1 LPPDSS
7 PLSGR
12 VVEDRLS
19 SKAIQA
25 GLTTE
30 FIGRNVVYRPAVTS
44 TNDLARALAAQG
56 APAGTLVLA
65 EEQTAGR
72 GRLGRT
78 WLAPRG
84 TSLLFSLIFRPALL
98 PAQAF
103 RLAMLC
109 SLAAARAIEAVT
121 NLPIHLKWPNDL
133 VLRGKKLGGVL
144 SESSL
149 TGERLDFVVV
159 GLGLNVNLDVST
171 LPEIAATA
179 TSLSAALG
187 RPVARL
193 PLLQRILQEIETGYQ
208 EVIQG
213 EALRAAWAAR
223 LVTLGRIVRVSGG
236 TADEGLA
243 EGVDADGALLLRRAD
258 GTLARITVG
267 DVTLRPTG
275 DVPGSMFQV
284 SSSGVTVGDMT
295 LRPTGGTS
303 F

>member
-1 LPPDSS
+1 MSQLA
-7 PLSGR
+7 
-12 VVEDRLS
+12 EDRLS
-19 SKAIQA
+19 PAAIRA
-25 GLTTE
+25 GLPTE
-30 FIGRNVVYRPAVTS
+30 FVGRNVVYRPAVTS

-56 APAGTLVLA
+56 APEGTLVLA

-72 GRLGRT
+72 GRLGRA
-78 WLAPRG
+78 WLAPGG

-98 PAQAF
+98 PTQAF

-109 SLAAARAIEAVT
+109 SLAAARAIETVT
-121 NLPIHLKWPNDL
+121 ALPIHLKWPNDL
-133 VLRGKKLGGVL
+133 VLRGQKLGGVL

-149 TGERLDFVVV
+149 TGERLDCVGV

-193 PLLQRILQEIETGYQ
+193 PLLQRLLQEIEAGYGD
-208 EVIQG
+208 VAQG

-223 LVTLGRIVRVSGG
+223 LSTLGQMVQVSGG
-236 TADEGLA
+236 TEDEGLA

-258 GTLARITVG
+258 GTLGRITVG

-275 DVPGSMFQV
+275 GVPGSMFQV
-284 SSSGVTVGDMT
+284 SSSGVAVGD
-295 LRPTGGTS
+295 
-303 F
+303 

>member
-1 LPPDSS
+1 MPPDSS

>member
-1 LPPDSS
+1 MCTQIAK
-7 PLSGR
+7 
-12 VVEDRLS
+12 DRLS
-19 SKAIQA
+19 PLAIRA
-25 GLTTE
+25 GLCTQ
-30 FIGRNVVYRPAVTS
+30 FIGRNVVYRPSVTS

-78 WLAPRG
+78 WLAPTG
-84 TSLLFSLIFRPALL
+84 TSLLLTLIFRPTLL
-98 PAQAF
+98 PTQAF

-109 SLAAARAIEAVT
+109 SLATARAMEAAT
-121 NLPIHLKWPNDL
+121 ALPIHLKWPNDL

-149 TGERLDFVVV
+149 TGERLDFVIV

-193 PLLQRILQEIETGYQ
+193 PLLQRLLQEIEAGYHD
-208 EVIQG
+208 VAQG
-213 EALRAAWAAR
+213 EALRDSWAAR
-223 LVTLGRIVRVSGG
+223 LSTLGQMVRVSGG
-236 TADEGLA
+236 TEDEGLA

-258 GTLARITVG
+258 GTLGRIAVG
-267 DVTLRPTG
+267 DVTLRQTG

-284 SSSGVTVGDMT
+284 SSSGVAVGDMT
-295 LRPTGGTS
+295 PRPTD
-303 F
+303 

>member
-1 LPPDSS
+1 MCTQLA
-7 PLSGR
+7 
-12 VVEDRLS
+12 EDRLS
-19 SKAIQA
+19 PEVIRA
-25 GLTTE
+25 GLRTE
-30 FIGRNVVYRPAVTS
+30 FIGRNVVYRPSVTS

-56 APAGTLVLA
+56 APEGTLVLA

-72 GRLGRT
+72 GRLGRV
-78 WLAPRG
+78 WLSPAG
-84 TSLLFSLIFRPALL
+84 TSLLFSLIFRPALR
-98 PAQAF
+98 PGQAF

-121 NLPIHLKWPNDL
+121 ALPIHLKWPNDL

-144 SESSL
+144 AEASL

-179 TSLSAALG
+179 TSLSTELG

-193 PLLQRILQEIETGYQ
+193 PLLQRILQEIEAGYRDVAQ
-208 EVIQG
+208 D

-223 LVTLGRIVRVSGG
+223 LSTLGQMVRVTGG
-236 TADEGLA
+236 TEDEGLA
-243 EGVDADGALLLRRAD
+243 EGVDADGALLLHRAD
-258 GTLARITVG
+258 GTLVRITVG

-275 DVPGSMFQV
+275 
-284 SSSGVTVGDMT
+284 
-295 LRPTGGTS
+295 
-303 F
+303 

>member
-1 LPPDSS
+1 MRTQIAEDF
-7 PLSGR
+7 LSA
-12 VVEDRLS
+12 E
-19 SKAIQA
+19 AIRA
-25 GLTTE
+25 SLTTE
-30 FIGRNVVYRPAVTS
+30 FIGHNVVYRPSVTS

-56 APAGTLVLA
+56 APEGTLVLA

-72 GRLGRT
+72 GRLGRA

-84 TSLLFSLIFRPALL
+84 PSLRFSLIFRPVL
-98 PAQAF
+98 PPGQAF

-121 NLPIHLKWPNDL
+121 ALPIRLKWPNDL

-179 TSLSAALG
+179 TSLSTELG

-193 PLLQRILQEIETGYQ
+193 PLLQRILREIETGYQ
-208 EVIQG
+208 DVIQG

-223 LVTLGRIVRVSGG
+223 LSTLGQMVRVSGG
-236 TADEGLA
+236 TEDEGLA

-275 DVPGSMFQV
+275 
-284 SSSGVTVGDMT
+284 
-295 LRPTGGTS
+295 
-303 F
+303 

>member
-1 LPPDSS
+1 M
-7 PLSGR
+7 GTQIA
-12 VVEDRLS
+12 EDRLS
-19 SKAIQA
+19 PEAIRA
-25 GLTTE
+25 GLRTE
-30 FIGRNVVYRPAVTS
+30 FIGRNVVYRPSVTS

-56 APAGTLVLA
+56 APEGTLVLA

-72 GRLGRT
+72 GRLGRV
-78 WLAPRG
+78 WLAPAG
-84 TSLLFSLIFRPALL
+84 TSLLFSLIFRPALR
-98 PAQAF
+98 PGQAF

-121 NLPIHLKWPNDL
+121 ALPIHLKWPNDL

-144 SESSL
+144 SEASL
-149 TGERLDFVVV
+149 TGEWLDFVVV

-171 LPEIAATA
+171 LPEIAA

-193 PLLQRILQEIETGYQ
+193 PLLQRILQEIEAGYRD
-208 EVIQG
+208 VAQG

-223 LVTLGRIVRVSGG
+223 LSTLGQMVRVTGG
-236 TADEGLA
+236 TEDEGLA

-258 GTLARITVG
+258 GTLAHITVG

-275 DVPGSMFQV
+275 
-284 SSSGVTVGDMT
+284 
-295 LRPTGGTS
+295 
-303 F
+303 

>member
-1 LPPDSS
+1 MLPDSG
-7 PLSGR
+7 PRSGR
-12 VVEDRLS
+12 VGEDHLS
-19 SKAIQA
+19 PAAIQT
-25 GLTTE
+25 GLHTQ
-30 FIGRNVVYRPAVTS
+30 FIGRNVVYRPSVTS

-56 APAGTLVLA
+56 APEGTLVLTD
-65 EEQTAGR
+65 EQTAGR
-72 GRLGRT
+72 GRLGRA

-109 SLAAARAIEAVT
+109 SLATARAIEAVT
-121 NLPIHLKWPNDL
+121 TLPIHLKWPNDL

-144 SESSL
+144 CESSL
-149 TGERLDFVVV
+149 TGERLDFVAV

-193 PLLQRILQEIETGYQ
+193 PLLQSILQEIEAGYRD
-208 EVIQG
+208 VAQG

-223 LVTLGRIVRVSGG
+223 LGTLGQVVRVTGG
-236 TADEGLA
+236 IEDEGLA

-258 GTLARITVG
+258 GTLAHITVG
-267 DVTLRPTG
+267 DVTLRPAG
-275 DVPGSMFQV
+275 GVPGSMFQV

-295 LRPTGGTS
+295 PRPTGGMS

>member
-1 LPPDSS
+1 LLPDSV

-12 VVEDRLS
+12 VGDDHLS
-19 SKAIQA
+19 PNAIRA
-25 GLTTE
+25 GLRAA
-30 FIGRNVVYRPAVTS
+30 FIGRNVVYRQSVTS

-72 GRLGRT
+72 GRLGRA
-78 WLAPRG
+78 WLAPQG

-98 PAQAF
+98 PGQAF

-109 SLAAARAIEAVT
+109 SLAAARAMETMTA
-121 NLPIHLKWPNDL
+121 LPIHLKWPNDL
-133 VLRGKKLGGVL
+133 VLRGQKLGGVL

-193 PLLQRILQEIETGYQ
+193 PLLQRILQEIEAGYQ
-208 EVIQG
+208 DIAQG

-223 LVTLGRIVRVSGG
+223 LSTLGQMVRVTGG
-236 TADEGLA
+236 TEDAGLA

-258 GTLARITVG
+258 GTLGRITVG

-275 DVPGSMFQV
+275 GVPGSMFQV
-284 SSSGVTVGDMT
+284 SSSGVAVGD
-295 LRPTGGTS
+295 
-303 F
+303 

>member
-1 LPPDSS
+1 M
-7 PLSGR
+7 
-12 VVEDRLS
+12 
-19 SKAIQA
+19 
-25 GLTTE
+25 
-30 FIGRNVVYRPAVTS
+30 TS

-56 APAGTLVLA
+56 APEGTLVLA

-72 GRLGRT
+72 GRLGRA

-84 TSLLFSLIFRPALL
+84 TSLLFSLLFRPALL
-98 PAQAF
+98 PSQAF

-109 SLAAARAIEAVT
+109 SLAAARAIETVT
-121 NLPIHLKWPNDL
+121 ALPIHLKWPNDL
-133 VLRGKKLGGVL
+133 VLRGQKLGGVL
-144 SESSL
+144 SESSF
-149 TGERLDFVVV
+149 TGERLDFVIV

-193 PLLQRILQEIETGYQ
+193 PLLQRLLQEIEAGYGD
-208 EVIQG
+208 VVQG

-223 LVTLGRIVRVSGG
+223 LSTLGQMVRVTGG
-236 TADEGLA
+236 TEEEGMA

-258 GTLARITVG
+258 GTLGRITVG

-275 DVPGSMFQV
+275 DVPGSSFQV
-284 SSSGVTVGDMT
+284 PESPWAT
-295 LRPTGGTS
+295 
-303 F
+303 

>member
-1 LPPDSS
+1 MYTQLAK
-7 PLSGR
+7 
-12 VVEDRLS
+12 DRLS
-19 SKAIQA
+19 PETIRA
-25 GLTTE
+25 GLRTE
-30 FIGRNVVYRPAVTS
+30 FVGRNVVYRQSVTS

-56 APAGTLVLA
+56 APEGTLVLA

-78 WLAPRG
+78 WLAPQG
-84 TSLLFSLIFRPALL
+84 TSLLLSLIFRPALR

-109 SLAAARAIEAVT
+109 SLAAARAMETMTA
-121 NLPIHLKWPNDL
+121 LPIHLKWPNDL
-133 VLRGKKLGGVL
+133 VLRGQKLGGVL

-149 TGERLDFVVV
+149 TGERLDFVIV

-193 PLLQRILQEIETGYQ
+193 PLLQRLLQEVEAGYGD
-208 EVIQG
+208 VAQG

-223 LVTLGRIVRVSGG
+223 LSTLGQMVRVTGG
-236 TADEGLA
+236 TEDEGLA

-258 GTLARITVG
+258 GTLGRITVG

-275 DVPGSMFQV
+275 DVSGSMFQV
-284 SSSGVTVGDMT
+284 SSSGVAVGD
-295 LRPTGGTS
+295 
-303 F
+303 